1 MCTSAARRLLS
12 RLSLGVLALGVV
24 GACASAPLRQDTP
37 HAGASDAGVEGAAA
51 EATTEDGGAEDAGD
65 DAAPDAEADAAV
77 AQADPVGPCPKHM
90 VLVDGRFCI
99 DRFEA
104 SLVEVAADGSEKPYP
119 HYLPVD
125 GHDVR
130 AVSEPGVFPQAFIS
144 EVQADDAC
152 QASGKR
158 LCTFDEWKTA
168 CMGPQKTTFPYGAQ
182 RAAAGTC
189 HDAGKSPVAA
199 VFGAAALASV
209 APAPRSTGAPAP
221 RSTGAPAPRS

>member
-1 MCTSAARRLLS
+1 MIAID
-12 RLSLGVLALGVV
+12 
-24 GACASAPLRQDTP
+24 GAY
-37 HAGASDAGVEGAAA
+37 
-51 EATTEDGGAEDAGD
+51 
-65 DAAPDAEADAAV
+65 
-77 AQADPVGPCPKHM
+77 
-90 VLVDGRFCI
+90 CI
-99 DRFEA
+99 DVYEA
-104 SLVEVAADGSEKPYP
+104 SLVETSPDGSEKPYP

-168 CMGPQKTTFPYGAQ
+168 CMGPQKTTFPYGPQ
-182 RAAAGTC
+182 RATAGTC

-199 VFGAAALASV
+199 VFGAAAVTEFADVHTRAQADVLAPV
-209 APAPRSTGAPAP
+209 E
-221 RSTGAPAPRS
+221 